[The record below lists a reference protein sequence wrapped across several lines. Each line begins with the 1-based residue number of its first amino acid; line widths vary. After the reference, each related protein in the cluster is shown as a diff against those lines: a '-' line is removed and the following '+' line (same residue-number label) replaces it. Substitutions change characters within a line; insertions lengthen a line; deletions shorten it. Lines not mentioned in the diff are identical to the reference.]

1 MFGSGIG
8 ELNVFVRSST
18 SGEDA
23 KIWGLSGDA
32 GNNWYMGQA
41 PISSSS
47 PFKVS
52 IGRLG
57 CNDARLINEERQSWA
72 RTVNGLQPTRNTVMG
87 WDMDVARRQI
97 NIVQSGLNRGFI

>member
-1 MFGSGIG
+1 MVRFFSLTRFWTHMFGSGIG

-52 IGRLG
+52 LNQPLG
-57 CNDARLINEERQSWA
+57 
-72 RTVNGLQPTRNTVMG
+72 M
-87 WDMDVARRQI
+87 
-97 NIVQSGLNRGFI
+97 

>member
-52 IGRLG
+52 IGRLE
-57 CNDARLINEERQSWA
+57 CNGAHLMITEERQSWA
-72 RTVNGLQPTRNTVMG
+72 RTVQGLQPTRSAVMG
-87 WDMDVARRQI
+87 WDCDVP
-97 NIVQSGLNRGFI
+97 

>member
-52 IGRLG
+52 
-57 CNDARLINEERQSWA
+57 
-72 RTVNGLQPTRNTVMG
+72 
-87 WDMDVARRQI
+87 
-97 NIVQSGLNRGFI
+97 LNRPFGM

>member
-1 MFGSGIG
+1 MKIKNDENFLWPRFWTHMFGSGIG

-18 SGEDA
+18 TGDDA

-52 IGRLG
+52 QLSMVGQR
-57 CNDARLINEERQSWA
+57 
-72 RTVNGLQPTRNTVMG
+72 PTADPIKV
-87 WDMDVARRQI
+87 I
-97 NIVQSGLNRGFI
+97 LSKI